1 MPFQI
6 PKRYSIIII
15 NSSNKNTVNVF
26 WQIFYFYNLP
36 ITNPPPTT
44 LLPSPGRKRRFCSN
58 SIALHARHA
67 YYRSFSR
74 NWAARSLWHVDY
86 RLFDSLLYNYS
97 VLGSLVTCWVP
108 CDGLTAA
115 LTMYSHPVCRHS
127 HKHLTHRPIIAYTQ
141 PNYYALA
148 VSALF
153 PILPQIKGTWSTN
166 TTYSPHANV
175 HKVIDKREGP
185 PHEGTNLYTGIP
197 KGGNSFKR
205 TVKNT

>member
-15 NSSNKNTVNVF
+15 NSLNKNTVNVF

-36 ITNPPPTT
+36 STNPPP
-44 LLPSPGRKRRFCSN
+44 PSTITRTEEKIRLKFYCVACPPYPETY
-58 SIALHARHA
+58 HA

-74 NWAARSLWHVDY
+74 NWLARSLWHVDY

-97 VLGSLVTCWVP
+97 VLDSLVTCSVP

-115 LTMYSHPVCRHS
+115 LTIYSHPVCRHS

-141 PNYYALA
+141 PNYYALT
-148 VSALF
+148 VLALF
-153 PILPQIKGTWSTN
+153 PILPPTPANKGN
-166 TTYSPHANV
+166 MIN
-175 HKVIDKREGP
+175 
-185 PHEGTNLYTGIP
+185 
-197 KGGNSFKR
+197 
-205 TVKNT
+205 